1 MSHNNGEI
9 KERGKFMFIEI
20 RNLWKSYQVGNF
32 KIDALK
38 DVSMN
43 LDKGKFYVVLGPSGS
58 GKTTLLNILGGI
70 DRVDSGKVTVDGE
83 DLTSLDAMA
92 LTNYRRKKLGF
103 IFQFYNLVTSL
114 TVLENVL
121 STKYLSEDGL
131 DPKEVLEVVGMWE
144 HKDKFPFEL
153 SGGEQ
158 QRVAIARAVVKNPS
172 IILCDEPTGALDF
185 ENAKRVLKL
194 LEDINKKYGTTI
206 ILATHNTAIAKMSH
220 KIIRL
225 RSGELVEFADN
236 PSPIPAE
243 EVVW

>member
-1 MSHNNGEI
+1 
-9 KERGKFMFIEI
+9 MFIEI
-20 RNLWKSYQVGNF
+20 KDLSKSYQIGLT

-38 DVSMN
+38 KVSMD
-43 LDKGKFYVVLGPSGS
+43 LEKGKIYVILGPSGS

-70 DRVDSGKVTVDGE
+70 DKPDEGKVIVEEE
-83 DLTSLDAMA
+83 DITNYSDKE
-92 LTNYRRKKLGF
+92 LTNYRRRKLGF
-103 IFQFYNLVTSL
+103 IFQFYNLVNSL

-121 STKYLSEDGL
+121 STKYLSENGL
-131 DPKEVLEVVGMWE
+131 DPKEVLEIVGMWE

-206 ILATHNTAIAKMSH
+206 IIATHNIAIARMSH

-225 RSGELVEFADN
+225 RSGELAEYQDN

>member
-1 MSHNNGEI
+1 MLIEI
-9 KERGKFMFIEI
+9 K
-20 RNLWKSYQVGNF
+20 NLSKSYQVGVTRIN
-32 KIDALK
+32 ALK
-38 DVSMN
+38 DVSIE
-43 LDKGKFYVVLGPSGS
+43 LEKGKLYVVLGPSGS

-70 DRVDSGKVTVDGE
+70 DKPYQGEVIVDGE
-83 DLTSLDAMA
+83 DITQYKDRD

-103 IFQFYNLVTSL
+103 VFQFYNLVNSL

-121 STKYLSEDGL
+121 STKNLSEDGL
-131 DPKEVLEVVGMWE
+131 DPKEVLEIVGMWE
-144 HKDKFPFEL
+144 HRDKFPFEL

-158 QRVAIARAVVKNPS
+158 QRVAIARAVVKNPA

-206 ILATHNTAIAKMSH
+206 IIATHNTAIAKMSH

-225 RSGELVEFADN
+225 RSGELVEYADN
-236 PSPIPAE
+236 PAPIPAE
-243 EVVW
+243 EVTW

>member
-1 MSHNNGEI
+1 MI
-9 KERGKFMFIEI
+9 RIER
-20 RNLWKSYQVGNF
+20 LTKSYRVG
-32 KIDALK
+32 KTVIYALK
-38 DVSMN
+38 DVS
-43 LDKGKFYVVLGPSGS
+43 LELEAGKIYVVLGPSGS

-70 DRVDSGKVTVDGE
+70 DTADSGKVIVDGVE
-83 DLTSLDAMA
+83 ITKLKPSE

-103 IFQFYNLVTSL
+103 VFQFYNLVSSL

-131 DPKEVLEVVGMWE
+131 DPEDVLKTVGMWE
-144 HKDKFPFEL
+144 HKDKFPFEI

-185 ENAKRVLKL
+185 DNAIKVLKL
-194 LEDINKKYGTTI
+194 LETINEKYGTTI
-206 ILATHNTAIAKMSH
+206 IIATHNNAISKMSH

-225 RSGELVEFADN
+225 RSGELVEYADN
-236 PSPIPAE
+236 PSPVRAE

>member
-1 MSHNNGEI
+1 
-9 KERGKFMFIEI
+9 MFIEI
-20 RNLWKSYQVGNF
+20 KNLWKSYQVGSF

-38 DVSMN
+38 NITMD
-43 LDKGKFYVVLGPSGS
+43 LEKKKFYVILGPSGS

-70 DRVDSGKVTVDGE
+70 DKADSGKVFVDGE
-83 DLTSLDAMA
+83 DITALDDIA

-103 IFQFYNLVTSL
+103 VFQFYNLVNSL

-206 ILATHNTAIAKMSH
+206 IVATHNTAISKMSH

-225 RSGELVEFADN
+225 RSGELVEYSDN

>member
-1 MSHNNGEI
+1 
-9 KERGKFMFIEI
+9 MFIEI
-20 RNLWKSYQVGNF
+20 KNLWKSYQVGSF

-38 DVSMN
+38 NITMD
-43 LDKGKFYVVLGPSGS
+43 LEKGKFYVILGPSGS

-70 DRVDSGKVTVDGE
+70 DKADSGKVFVDGE
-83 DLTSLDAMA
+83 DITALDDTA

-103 IFQFYNLVTSL
+103 VFQFYNLVNSL

-206 ILATHNTAIAKMSH
+206 IVATHNTAISKMSH

-225 RSGELVEFADN
+225 RSGELVEYSDN

>member
-1 MSHNNGEI
+1 
-9 KERGKFMFIEI
+9 MFIEVKD
-20 RNLWKSYQVGNF
+20 LSKTYQVGMT
-32 KIDALK
+32 KINALK
-38 DVSMN
+38 NVSID
-43 LDKGKFYVVLGPSGS
+43 LEKGKLYVVLGPSGS

-70 DRVDSGKVTVDGE
+70 DRPDAGKVVVDGE
-83 DLTSLDAMA
+83 DITNYNDRE
-92 LTNYRRKKLGF
+92 LTNYRRRKLGF
-103 IFQFYNLVTSL
+103 VFQFYNLVNSL

-131 DPKEVLEVVGMWE
+131 DPKEVLEIVGMWE
-144 HKDKFPFEL
+144 HRDKFPFEL

-206 ILATHNTAIAKMSH
+206 IVATHNTAIAKMSH

-225 RSGELVEFADN
+225 RSGELIEYADN
-236 PSPIPAE
+236 PSPVFAE

>member
-1 MSHNNGEI
+1 
-9 KERGKFMFIEI
+9 MFIEI
-20 RNLWKSYQVGNF
+20 KDLSKSYQVGLT

-38 DVSMN
+38 KLSIDFE
-43 LDKGKFYVVLGPSGS
+43 KGKIYVILGPSGS

-70 DRVDSGKVTVDGE
+70 DKPDEGKVIVDGE
-83 DLTSLDAMA
+83 DITNYNYRE
-92 LTNYRRKKLGF
+92 LTNYRRRKLGF
-103 IFQFYNLVTSL
+103 IFQFYNLVNSL

-121 STKYLSEDGL
+121 STKYLSENGL

-144 HKDKFPFEL
+144 HRDKFPFEL

-194 LEDINKKYGTTI
+194 LEDINKRYGTTI
-206 ILATHNTAIAKMSH
+206 IIATHNTAIAKMSH

-225 RSGELVEFADN
+225 RSGELVEYQDN
-236 PSPIPAE
+236 PSPAPAE

>member
-1 MSHNNGEI
+1 
-9 KERGKFMFIEI
+9 MFIEV
-20 RNLWKSYQVGNF
+20 RELSKTYQVGAT
-32 KIDALK
+32 KINALK
-38 DVSMN
+38 NVSID
-43 LDKGKFYVVLGPSGS
+43 LEKGKLYVVLGPSGS

-70 DRVDSGKVTVDGE
+70 DKPDSGKVIVDGE
-83 DLTSLDAMA
+83 DITNYNDRE
-92 LTNYRRKKLGF
+92 LTNYRRRKLGF
-103 IFQFYNLVTSL
+103 VFQFYNLVNSL
-114 TVLENVL
+114 TVFENVL
-121 STKYLSEDGL
+121 STKYLSENGL

-206 ILATHNTAIAKMSH
+206 IIATHNTAIAKMSH

-225 RSGELVEFADN
+225 RSGELIEYAEN
-236 PSPIPAE
+236 PSPILAE

>member
-1 MSHNNGEI
+1 
-9 KERGKFMFIEI
+9 MFIEI
-20 RNLWKSYQVGNF
+20 KNLWKSYRMGNF
-32 KIDALK
+32 KVDALK
-38 DVSMN
+38 NLSMD
-43 LDKGKFYVVLGPSGS
+43 LEKGRFYVILGPSGS
-58 GKTTLLNILGGI
+58 GKTTLLNIIGGI
-70 DRVDSGKVTVDGE
+70 DRADLGKVIVEGE
-83 DLTSLDAMA
+83 DITSYDDKA
-92 LTNYRRKKLGF
+92 LAKYRRKKLGF
-103 IFQFYNLVTSL
+103 IFQFYNLVNSL
-114 TVLENVL
+114 TVYENVL

-131 DPKEVLEVVGMWE
+131 DPKEVLETVGMWE

-185 ENAKRVLKL
+185 ENAIKVLKL
-194 LEDINKKYGTTI
+194 LEDVNKKYGTTI
-206 ILATHNTAIAKMSH
+206 ILATHNLAIGRISH

-236 PSPIPAE
+236 PSPISAE

>member
-1 MSHNNGEI
+1 
-9 KERGKFMFIEI
+9 MFIEI
-20 RNLWKSYQVGNF
+20 KDLSKSYQVGLT

-38 DVSMN
+38 KLSIDFE
-43 LDKGKFYVVLGPSGS
+43 KGKMYVILGPSGS

-70 DRVDSGKVTVDGE
+70 DKPDEGKVIVDGE
-83 DLTSLDAMA
+83 DITNYNDRE
-92 LTNYRRKKLGF
+92 LTNYRRRKLGF
-103 IFQFYNLVTSL
+103 IFQFYNLVNSL

-121 STKYLSEDGL
+121 STKYLSENGL

-144 HKDKFPFEL
+144 HRDKFPFEL

-194 LEDINKKYGTTI
+194 LEDINKRYGTTI
-206 ILATHNTAIAKMSH
+206 IIATHNTAIAKMSH

-225 RSGELVEFADN
+225 RSGELVEYQDN
-236 PSPIPAE
+236 PSPAPSE